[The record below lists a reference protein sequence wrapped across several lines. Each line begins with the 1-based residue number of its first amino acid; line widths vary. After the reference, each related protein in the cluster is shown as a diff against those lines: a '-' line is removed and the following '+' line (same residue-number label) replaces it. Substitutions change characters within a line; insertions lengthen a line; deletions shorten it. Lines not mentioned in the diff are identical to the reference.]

1 MKRILLRAFLLLFL
15 FPAASL
21 AHSGRTDSSGGH
33 YDRSTG
39 EYHYHHGYPAHQ
51 HPGGVCP
58 YSSASPSGSS
68 GSSGSSSSSGN
79 SNISSSISYYD
90 KGYEDGFKA
99 GSKKSDASYDKG
111 NKEGYEKGK
120 KEGYETGY
128 NVGYNNGI
136 SSRNTAIV
144 SGAAILLFLFFVSRV
159 TRSRKK
165 ALQKEEQIALKRQ
178 EDAERQHT
186 LEEYYARITSL
197 KNTIA
202 DLEYVIREKTEFKED
217 LEFTIASM
225 ERGKEKISQELLN
238 LLEQQTKIKSIPV
251 APPPLANM
259 QIGLSEMETSFI
271 VSAEH
276 ENDLPHSAFPFP
288 DGKKIGKDGLP
299 ADSNAIKHW
308 GKTYTVYLNERTHTY
323 HRGACRYV
331 NPISCLPVH
340 ILSVYQDCSPCSIC
354 KPEIPDMGWYFGYM
368 ETRIAR
374 NQKNH

>member
-1 MKRILLRAFLLLFL
+1 MKRILLLAFLLLFL

-39 EYHYHHGYPAHQ
+39 EYHYHHGYSAHQ

-58 YSSASPSGSS
+58 YSATSSSGSS
-68 GSSGSSSSSGN
+68 GSSGSSSN
-79 SNISSSISYYD
+79 SSSSSSATYYD
-90 KGYEDGFKA
+90 KGYEDGFEA
-99 GSKKSDASYDKG
+99 GSKKSENSYDKG
-111 NKEGYEKGK
+111 NKDGYEKGK
-120 KEGYETGY
+120 KEGYENGY
-128 NVGYNNGI
+128 NVGYSDGSYFKDKAIITGI
-136 SSRNTAIV
+136 T
-144 SGAAILLFLFFVSRV
+144 ILLFLLFVSLV

-165 ALQKEEQIALKRQ
+165 ALQIEEQIALKRQ

-202 DLEYVIREKTEFKED
+202 DLEYVIREKTELKED
-217 LEFTIASM
+217 LEFTISSM

-238 LLEQQTKIKSIPV
+238 LLEQKKKIKSVPA

-259 QIGLSEMETSFI
+259 QIALSEMETSFI

-276 ENDLPHSAFPFP
+276 ENDLLHSAFPFP

-299 ADSNAIKHW
+299 ADTDAIKHW

-331 NPISCLPVH
+331 NPISCHPVH
-340 ILSVYQDCSPCSIC
+340 ILSVYQDCSPCNIC

-374 NQKNH
+374 NQNNH